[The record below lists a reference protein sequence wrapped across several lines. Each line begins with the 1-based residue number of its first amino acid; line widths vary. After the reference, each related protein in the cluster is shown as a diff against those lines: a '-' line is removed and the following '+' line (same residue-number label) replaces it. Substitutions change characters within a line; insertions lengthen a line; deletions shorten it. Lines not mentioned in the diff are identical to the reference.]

1 MLRGN
6 DKIKG
11 VLIFRIDA
19 NYLTEKGDLLCKTI
33 DDWNASNGCE
43 SFTTTFIIE
52 EHLGDLIVDYSFDE
66 INKDKIEK
74 LTKQILERFDITYI
88 LI

>member
-1 MLRGN
+1 MIRRNNEIN
-6 DKIKG
+6 D

-19 NYLTEKGDLLCKTI
+19 NYLIDKGDKLCKTI
-33 DDWNASNGCE
+33 DYWNASNGCE